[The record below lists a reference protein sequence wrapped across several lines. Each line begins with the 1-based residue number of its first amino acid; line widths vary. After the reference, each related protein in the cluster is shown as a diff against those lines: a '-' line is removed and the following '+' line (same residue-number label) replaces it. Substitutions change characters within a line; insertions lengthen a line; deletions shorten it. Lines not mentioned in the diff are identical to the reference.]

1 MLLVK
6 LSESKSSNKENLL
19 KGLMLGLI
27 LFSPVAAAQAG
38 ELASTIPTMLL
49 GLVITILVIYGL
61 AGLARKTNLGQFK
74 NSGMQVLAVLPLS
87 AKEKLLLV
95 QVGDSQLLLGVTGQS
110 INLLK
115 EFTEPLDIQA
125 PDFKL
130 SLSQFI
136 NPNKKNN
143 E

>member
-1 MLLVK
+1 
-6 LSESKSSNKENLL
+6 
-19 KGLMLGLI
+19 MLGLS
-27 LFSPVAAAQAG
+27 LFSPFALAQTAH
-38 ELASTIPTMLL
+38 LTSSIPTMLM
-49 GLVITILVIYGL
+49 GLVVTIAIIYLL

-74 NSGMQVLAVLPLS
+74 NSTMQVLAVLPLS

-115 EFTEPLDIQA
+115 EFTEPLDIKA
-125 PDFKL
+125 PDFKQ
-130 SLSQFI
+130 SLAQFI

>member
-1 MLLVK
+1 MLSVK
-6 LSESKSSNKENLL
+6 LSASKNSNRFAKAVVT
-19 KGLMLGLI
+19 LGLS
-27 LFSPVAAAQAG
+27 LVSPFALAQAAD
-38 ELASTIPTMLL
+38 LTSSIPTMLM
-49 GLVITILVIYGL
+49 GLVVTIAIIYLL

-74 NSGMQVLAVLPLS
+74 NNTMQVLAVLPLS

-115 EFTEPLDIQA
+115 EFTEPLDIKA
-125 PDFKL
+125 PDFKQ
-130 SLSQFI
+130 SLTQFI
-136 NPNKKNN
+136 NSNKKNN